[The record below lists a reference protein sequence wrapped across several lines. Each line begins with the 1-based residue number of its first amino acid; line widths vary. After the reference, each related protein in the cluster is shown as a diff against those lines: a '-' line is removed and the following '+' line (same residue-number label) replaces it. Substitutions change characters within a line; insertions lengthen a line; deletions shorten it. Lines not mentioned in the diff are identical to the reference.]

1 MLVMSPLHIA
11 EIDHLV
17 MKQRVLDFRE
27 LCVRHV
33 GEIRAPDLCAH
44 GRGEG
49 VGGDRLVGARG
60 VVELAGGVDEH
71 GSSSVIGDDCRVI
84 SRPRNA
90 ARGSRTGARERRAG
104 ICRRAGLGL
113 TSRKAGIGPSGGRSN
128 RFEILEGG
136 TANIVSENIEDVQ
149 ALREWIKG
157 SDIEVAMTELSKAKT
172 ELMLAHEKVAK
183 CRAMLVRRMQD

>member
-1 MLVMSPLHIA
+1 
-11 EIDHLV
+11 
-17 MKQRVLDFRE
+17 MKQALKFSVMGQDDNIYEVTIERDVNDLGNLQAGCSCTDAKD
-27 LCVRHV
+27 
-33 GEIRAPDLCAH
+33 GDLCAH
-44 GRGEG
+44 
-49 VGGDRLVGARG
+49 
-60 VVELAGGVDEH
+60 
-71 GSSSVIGDDCRVI
+71 
-84 SRPRNA
+84 
-90 ARGSRTGARERRAG
+90 
-104 ICRRAGLGL
+104 
-113 TSRKAGIGPSGGRSN
+113 